1 MDKNVALAVFFLFS
15 ISIADVAHATFR
27 YLAAAPPQNNTTSAQ
42 VTGENKQDPNQI
54 GPVKKPENVQPSN
67 NSAPLDPKPI
77 SKTDL
82 VSPPQNPITGNSK
95 KLNFPH
101 SGSSTGQNQIVP
113 KDVNHKDD
121 GKNSSPLDKGKNP
134 EHVSGTDLL
143 SPPNKGKSPEHV
155 NGMDLLS
162 PSPVKENVSGT
173 DFLSPSPVKT
183 HVNGT
188 DNRKNGGVKEKA
200 IDDKSN
206 ENGKSGGAKGK
217 TNDDKRSET
226 DNGKIGVG
234 KDKTDDKSDETE
246 NGKNGRAKEKPIADK
261 TNVTD
266 NEKNGRVKEKSDKS
280 NETDNGKNGGA
291 KEKNT
296 DDKSNEMDNGKNG
309 GVKEKTIDDKS
320 GSEFAVNETCNGL
333 HKCEDLKAL
342 IACIQN
348 FDTGSGELTI
358 LVQNEGEKTLIVTIA
373 IPTAVENPLKQ
384 LKISKHQTQKINI
397 SLSARKN
404 TKLVLNAGN
413 GECVLH
419 MGRPASEEKNFIY
432 LPSYDKILTPINGA
446 YFLILS
452 VLIFGVTWA
461 CCKCRKRRW
470 NDGVPYQELEM
481 GLPESVSAMN
491 VETAEG
497 WDEGWDDDWDENNA
511 VKSPGASRI
520 GSISAN
526 GLTSRSPNRDGWEH
540 DWNE

>member
-1 MDKNVALAVFFLFS
+1 M
-15 ISIADVAHATFR
+15 
-27 YLAAAPPQNNTTSAQ
+27 
-42 VTGENKQDPNQI
+42 
-54 GPVKKPENVQPSN
+54 KKPENVQPSN

-95 KLNFPH
+95 KLNFPR

-226 DNGKIGVG
+226 DNGK
-234 KDKTDDKSDETE
+234 
-246 NGKNGRAKEKPIADK
+246 NGRAKEKPIADK

-266 NEKNGRVKEKSDKS
+266 NEKNGGVKEKSDKS
-280 NETDNGKNGGA
+280 NETDNGKNGGV

-296 DDKSNEMDNGKNG
+296 DDESNEMDNGKNG

-320 GSEFAVNETCNGL
+320 GSEFGVNETCNGL

-348 FDTGSGELTI
+348 FDTGNLY
-358 LVQNEGEKTLIVTIA
+358 
-373 IPTAVENPLKQ
+373 
-384 LKISKHQTQKINI
+384 
-397 SLSARKN
+397 SLFFFS
-404 TKLVLNAGN
+404 
-413 GECVLH
+413 CVVW
-419 MGRPASEEKNFIY
+419 
-432 LPSYDKILTPINGA
+432 
-446 YFLILS
+446 FLYAF
-452 VLIFGVTWA
+452 V
-461 CCKCRKRRW
+461 
-470 NDGVPYQELEM
+470 
-481 GLPESVSAMN
+481 
-491 VETAEG
+491 
-497 WDEGWDDDWDENNA
+497 
-511 VKSPGASRI
+511 
-520 GSISAN
+520 
-526 GLTSRSPNRDGWEH
+526 
-540 DWNE
+540 